1 MQTELK
7 KIISNIIVDNKLDKL
22 KETENEIKEQ
32 LGQKFLSNNIKNIFW
47 NQDQIVIETKTI
59 EAKTEINLIK
69 TKFTNKKNIKIK

>member
-69 TKFTNKKNIKIK
+69 TKFTNTKNIKIK

>member
-1 MQTELK
+1 MQTEIK

-22 KETENEIKEQ
+22 KEPESEIQEQ
-32 LGQKFLSNNIKNIFW
+32 LGQNFLNNNIKNIFW
-47 NQDQIVIETKTI
+47 SQDQIVIETKTI

>member
-1 MQTELK
+1 MQTEIK

-22 KETENEIKEQ
+22 KETESEIQEQ
-32 LGQKFLSNNIKNIFW
+32 LGQNFLNNNIKNIFW
-47 NQDQIVIETKTI
+47 SQDQIVIETKTI

>member
-69 TKFTNKKNIKIK
+69 TKFTNKKNRKIK

>member
-22 KETENEIKEQ
+22 KEIENEIKEQ

>member
-22 KETENEIKEQ
+22 KETENEIQEQ
-32 LGQKFLSNNIKNIFW
+32 LGKGFLNNNVKNIFW
-47 NQDQIVIETKTI
+47 SQDQIVIETKTI

>member
-22 KETENEIKEQ
+22 KETENEIQEQ
-32 LGQKFLSNNIKNIFW
+32 LGQNFLNNNIKDIFW